1 MKGFRLSMASLASM
15 LRVAYESDNPRAT
28 LFAMVEPYAMTEDLL
43 KQVSLRDIVI
53 SMTHE
58 TFVYYATSFAHVY
71 QHTPA
76 LLPVFYDAPNRALP
90 YVHFAVDDHGVLQVV
105 SSHRTPPLRVYI
117 KRKHSVLGEMFP
129 LEMEY
134 FSVSAATSADVSTTT
149 LSISV
154 STDAGTVDEVAVLC
168 KSDAPDFAMLFNRRR
183 CVCVKSS
190 MGACVDLP
198 ILMHANDFIV

>member
-1 MKGFRLSMASLASM
+1 MKGFRLSLASLASM

-28 LFAMVEPYAMTEDLL
+28 LFAMVEPYAMSEELL
-43 KQVSLRDIVI
+43 KLVSLRDTVI

-105 SSHRTPPLRVYI
+105 SSHRMSPLHVCITR
-117 KRKHSVLGEMFP
+117 RHSVLGDMFP

-134 FSVSAATSADVSTTT
+134 FTSAATSAVT
-149 LSISV
+149 LSITV
-154 STDAGTVDEVAVLC
+154 STDEGTVQEVAILT
-168 KSDAPDFAMLFNRRR
+168 KSEAPDFALLFNRRR

-190 MGACVDLP
+190 MGACVDMP